1 MKIKYEEGCFVEVN
15 KEMKSA
21 ERVVKTTN
29 AKNFESST
37 SH

>member
-1 MKIKYEEGCFVEVN
+1 MKIKYKNGCFVVIN

-21 ERVVKTTN
+21 GRVVKATN

>member
-1 MKIKYEEGCFVEVN
+1 MKIKYEEGCFVGVN